1 MPENSPIRDYVAVLD
16 IGSNAVRL
24 VVYDGMNRAPVKI
37 HNERNV
43 CSLGADLGTTGRLSP
58 EGVEKAL
65 QSIGRFAALITA
77 MKIKNVRA
85 VATAAL
91 RDAEDGPDFIAQVHK
106 KFGLKIEVVEGA
118 EEARLSA
125 IGVMMN
131 GLGSTGAQAP
141 DLSAA
146 PGRRGGIIGDF
157 GGGSLELIVV
167 DNNRVKH
174 KQSLPIGSHRL
185 HATKGH
191 AARCALIDAQ
201 LDTVSFLPKCTG
213 ADFYA
218 LGGSW
223 RSMAK
228 THMRM
233 VDHPLKVMDQYTM
246 IGPDALAFSKL
257 LSQQSVASLEKTAG
271 LSKKRVQDMGV
282 AALAMERLLARL
294 QPARLIFSATGL
306 REGVIYDALPPAQQ
320 RQDALISSC
329 RKIAL
334 KISRFDD
341 LKSFKTMADWMMPLF
356 KGQDSGFFRHLEAAC
371 LLSDT
376 GWFEHEDYQAI
387 HAFDR
392 ILLLPFYGVDHP
404 GRAFLALANY
414 VRYAGSGLENVA
426 RTTRK
431 MLTEEGI
438 TLAITAGLAMRVG
451 YLLSGGAL
459 SLLKDATFDVS
470 ADTLTLVLKKK
481 SIGLHADV
489 ITEALQDLAEM
500 MGRRGA
506 VSVVA

>member
-91 RDAEDGPDFIAQVHK
+91 RDAEDGSDFIAQVHK

-131 GLGSTGAQAP
+131 GLGSK
-141 DLSAA
+141 
-146 PGRRGGIIGDF
+146 GIIGDF

-185 HATKGH
+185 HATKGYDVR
-191 AARCALIDAQ
+191 AALIDAQ
-201 LDTVSFLPKCTG
+201 LDTVAFLPKCTG

-246 IGPDALAFSKL
+246 MGPDALAFSKL

-459 SLLKDATFDVS
+459 SLLRDAAFDVTP
-470 ADTLTLVLKKK
+470 DTVTLVLKKK

-489 ITEALQDLAEM
+489 ITEALQDLADM
-500 MGRRGA
+500 MGRRGV
-506 VSVVA
+506 VSVET

>member
-1 MPENSPIRDYVAVLD
+1 MTKPAPIRDYVAVLD

-37 HNERNV
+37 HNERNI
-43 CSLGADLGTTGRLSP
+43 CSLGADLGKTGRLHP

-77 MKIKNVRA
+77 MKIKRVHA

-91 RDAEDGPDFIAQVHK
+91 RDAADGADFIQTVQK
-106 KFGLKIEVVEGA
+106 NFGLKITVVEGA

-131 GLGSTGAQAP
+131 GLGTK
-141 DLSAA
+141 
-146 PGRRGGIIGDF
+146 GIIGDF

-167 DNNRVKH
+167 ENNRVKH

-185 HATKGH
+185 HATKETD
-191 AARCALIDAQ
+191 ARIALIDAQ
-201 LDTVSFLPKCTG
+201 LDTVPFLQKYPSG
-213 ADFYA
+213 DLYA

-223 RSMAK
+223 RSMGK
-228 THMRM
+228 THIRM
-233 VDHPLKVMDQYTM
+233 VDHPLKVMDQYT
-246 IGPDALAFSKL
+246 IEGGEAQKFSTL
-257 LSQQSVASLEKTAG
+257 MAQQSLASLEKTAG
-271 LSKKRVQDMGV
+271 LSPKRVADMGV
-282 AALAMERLLARL
+282 AALAMERLLLRL
-294 QPARLIFSATGL
+294 NPQRVIFSATGL
-306 REGVIYDALPPAQQ
+306 REGVIYDGLPPAVQK
-320 RQDALISSC
+320 QDALIASC

-341 LKSFKTMADWMMPLF
+341 VKAFKTMSDWMQVLF
-356 KGQDSGFFRHLEAAC
+356 KGQDAGFFRHLEAAC

-392 ILLLPFYGVDHP
+392 ILLLPFYGVDHT
-404 GRAFLALANY
+404 GRAFLALSNY
-414 VRYAGSGLENVA
+414 VRYAGEGLENVV
-426 RTTRK
+426 RTSRK

-451 YLLSGGAL
+451 YLLTGGAL
-459 SLLKDATFDVS
+459 SLLKDSFFDVTQN
-470 ADTLTLVLKKK
+470 TLTLVLKKRA
-481 SIGLHADV
+481 IGLHADV
-489 ITEALQDLAEM
+489 ITEALQDLADM
-500 MGRRGA
+500 MGKQA
-506 VSVVA
+506 SVAMQE

>member
-1 MPENSPIRDYVAVLD
+1 MTKPAPIRDYVAVLD

-37 HNERNV
+37 HNERNI
-43 CSLGADLGTTGRLSP
+43 CSLGADLGKTGRLHP

-65 QSIGRFAALITA
+65 QSIGRFAALIAA
-77 MKIKNVRA
+77 MKIKRVHA

-91 RDAEDGPDFIAQVHK
+91 RDAADGPDFIQAVQK
-106 KFGLKIEVVEGA
+106 NFGLKITVVEGA

-131 GLGSTGAQAP
+131 GLGTK
-141 DLSAA
+141 
-146 PGRRGGIIGDF
+146 GIIGDF

-167 DNNRVKH
+167 ENNRVKH

-185 HATKGH
+185 HATKDM
-191 AARCALIDAQ
+191 AARVALIDAQ
-201 LDTVSFLPKCTG
+201 LDTVPFLQKYPA
-213 ADFYA
+213 ADLYA

-223 RSMAK
+223 RSMGK
-228 THMRM
+228 THIRM
-233 VDHPLKVMDQYTM
+233 ADHPLKVMDQYT
-246 IGPDALAFSKL
+246 IEGGEAQKFSALMA
-257 LSQQSVASLEKTAG
+257 QQSLASLEKTAG
-271 LSKKRVQDMGV
+271 LSPKRVADMGV
-282 AALAMERLLARL
+282 AALAMERLLLRL
-294 QPARLIFSATGL
+294 QPQRVIFSATGL
-306 REGVIYDALPPAQQ
+306 REGVIYDGLPPAVQK
-320 RQDALISSC
+320 QDALIASC

-341 LKSFKTMADWMMPLF
+341 VKAFKTMSDWMQVLF
-356 KGQDSGFFRHLEAAC
+356 KGQDAGFFRHLEAAS

-392 ILLLPFYGVDHP
+392 ILLLPFYGVDHT
-404 GRAFLALANY
+404 GRAFLALSNY
-414 VRYAGSGLENVA
+414 VRYAGEGLESVV
-426 RTTRK
+426 RTSRK

-459 SLLKDATFDVS
+459 SLLKDSFFDVT
-470 ADTLTLVLKKK
+470 ADRLTLVLKKRA
-481 SIGLHADV
+481 IGLHADV
-489 ITEALQDLAEM
+489 ITEALQDLADM
-500 MGRRGA
+500 MGKQA
-506 VSVVA
+506 NVAMQE